1 MLNIYLSLIK
11 FSHTVFALPFALIGF
26 YLAYV
31 KYQPTDFFTKFI
43 LVILAMIFARSS
55 AMAFNRYVDREIDA
69 KNPRTK
75 DREIPSGKISKRAAI
90 WFILLSM
97 LSFIF
102 TTFFINKLCFY
113 LSPIALLVILGYSF
127 TKRFTWLCHYV
138 LGLGLALAPIG
149 AYLTISGE
157 FDIITIILGIC
168 VFFWVGGFDII
179 YALQDASFDASFQ
192 LKSIPAHFGITR
204 AITVSRI
211 SHILSSIFLFI
222 GIFLMNQQY
231 PCIGWVSW
239 VAFGFFSLLLLRQ
252 HLLVND
258 QDLSKI
264 NQAFFTTNGI
274 ASVILGSLIILDL
287 LV

>member
-1 MLNIYLSLIK
+1 MLNLYLSLIK

-26 YLAYV
+26 YLAYF
-31 KYQPTDFFTKFI
+31 KYQPTDLVTKFI
-43 LVILAMIFARSS
+43 LVILAMVFARSS

-75 DREIPSGKISKRAAI
+75 EREIPSGKISKRAAI

-97 LSFIF
+97 ISFIC

-157 FDIITIILGIC
+157 FDII
-168 VFFWVGGFDII
+168 
-179 YALQDASFDASFQ
+179 YALQDASFDASIQ
-192 LKSIPAHFGITR
+192 LKSIPAHFGITK
-204 AITVSRI
+204 AIMISRI

-222 GIFLMNQQY
+222 GITFMNQQY
-231 PCIGWVSW
+231 PSTGWLSW
-239 VAFGFFSLLLLRQ
+239 VAFGLFSLLLIRQ

-258 QDLSKI
+258 RNLSKI

-274 ASVILGSLIILDL
+274 ASIVLGSFIILDL
-287 LV
+287 FV

>member
-1 MLNIYLSLIK
+1 M
-11 FSHTVFALPFALIGF
+11 V
-26 YLAYV
+26 
-31 KYQPTDFFTKFI
+31 
-43 LVILAMIFARSS
+43 FARSS
-55 AMAFNRYVDREIDA
+55 AMAFNRFVDREIDA

-75 DREIPSGKISKRAAI
+75 EREIPSGKISKRAAI

-97 LSFIF
+97 LAFIV

-157 FDIITIILGIC
+157 YGIITIILGIC

-179 YALQDASFDASFQ
+179 YALQDASFDASIQ
-192 LKSIPAHFGITR
+192 LKSIPAHFGITK
-204 AITVSRI
+204 AIIVSRI

-222 GIFLMNQQY
+222 GISLMNQQY
-231 PCIGWVSW
+231 PGIGWLSW
-239 VAFGFFSLLLLRQ
+239 VAFGLFSLLLIRQ

-258 QDLSKI
+258 KNLSKI

-274 ASVILGSLIILDL
+274 ASVILGSFIILDL
-287 LV
+287 FV